1 MRPAQRA
8 RQRLKGRWFVAVT
21 VQCTRLGAGLAVL
34 AAELFALRLLN
45 LGTDR
50 AVVAS
55 ALWQGGW
62 LYGMVLLGM
71 LLLDWL
77 LVSPILAGQAAFY
90 RRVAEAN
97 AETGEQEE
105 KSGESGGSRSSSP
118 SRRKSASADPS
129 YAVVFSFF
137 RGGYG
142 RALRWRLGLFLRR
155 LGWGTLCY
163 APAALIAGYAELVRR
178 GGART
183 PLADMTMLL
192 CTVFGLAAL
201 AGGFVVLEM
210 LMLRY
215 LPARYLLDDPE
226 EKRPFRHA
234 RHIMKGRLGETIWLY
249 LGFAGW
255 LVSCVLLFPYFY
267 AAPLFETT
275 RALAV
280 RYFRKKEASKTESA
294 WTGAGSGSTD
304 RKFRRKK
311 DVRQRKGDEK
321 AKKDKK
327 RKPGGALPAKRA
339 GG

>member
-8 RQRLKGRWFVAVT
+8 RQRLKGRWLTAVA
-21 VQCTRLGAGLAVL
+21 VQCTRLGAGLLVL
-34 AAELFALRLLN
+34 LAELFALRLLD

-50 AVVAS
+50 AVDAS

-62 LYGMVLLGM
+62 LYGVVLLGT

-77 LVSPILAGQAAFY
+77 LVSPLLAGQAVFY
-90 RRVAEAN
+90 RRTAEA
-97 AETGEQEE
+97 ARDTEPDGEH
-105 KSGESGGSRSSSP
+105 
-118 SRRKSASADPS
+118 RRGRADDPAGLRENGPVEPS
-129 YAVVFSFF
+129 YTILFTFF
-137 RGGYG
+137 RRGYV

-155 LGWGTLCY
+155 LGWGALCY

-178 GGART
+178 GGAHT

-234 RHIMKGRLGETIWLY
+234 RHIMRGRLGETIWLY

-255 LVSCVLLFPYFY
+255 LVGCVLILPYFY

-280 RYFRKKEASKTESA
+280 R
-294 WTGAGSGSTD
+294 
-304 RKFRRKK
+304 KFRRKEAPETEADGTAK
-311 DVRQRKGDEK
+311 PEK
-321 AKKDKK
+321 AKRRRKK
-327 RKPGGALPAKRA
+327 TVRRREKMKNARSTGDAIPVRRTGG
-339 GG
+339 